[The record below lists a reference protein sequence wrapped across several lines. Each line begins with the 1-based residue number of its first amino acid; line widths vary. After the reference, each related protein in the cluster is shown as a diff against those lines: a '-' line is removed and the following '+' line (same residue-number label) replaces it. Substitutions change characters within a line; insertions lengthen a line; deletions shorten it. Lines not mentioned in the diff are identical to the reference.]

1 MNMSLHSRRVG
12 NNIYEVSDGKNIL
25 FYAPFKNLVVRG
37 WKVARIIQRFL
48 IRLIPD
54 NYNIP
59 RNVLRPTV
67 LELDMS
73 HACSLNC
80 IYCSVNSNEE
90 DRKLRMTFDLAK
102 IAIDYVMNV
111 SKEENDPFAIVFIGK
126 GEPTLNWEIL
136 VKCVEYIK
144 IQKQKIGVNG
154 KTIIV
159 TNGIVSAEKARW
171 LAKNIDHIALSWDG
185 SPKIQNLQRPLIN
198 KGDSYDIVERT
209 ASIFRDERAYFE
221 IRTTWTNINV
231 DKMVEFTRMFVTYHP
246 FELNYQPLLEVGRA
260 TESNL
265 SKPIV
270 ESFAENFI
278 ESKIIANEAG
288 IDVIMPQVE
297 TKRLNRKF
305 CHAYEGTGLHLTAEG
320 NITACE
326 CVFSEN
332 DGIAGKYLVYGRVR
346 DGKIEIDSEKIS
358 FLRGIRVDNIPSCRR
373 CFARWHCAG
382 GCLNT
387 HFQFSENPLAERTH
401 RECEITKQIVWKI
414 LGRLIASNFEKG
426 GDKHA
431 AKDPVMDRSR
441 SYRTSKR

>member
-1 MNMSLHSRRVG
+1 MNMSLHSRRIG
-12 NNIYEVSDGKNIL
+12 NNIYEISDGKDIL

-37 WKVARIIQRFL
+37 WKMARIIQLFL
-48 IRLIPD
+48 IRLIP
-54 NYNIP
+54 NKYNIP

-73 HACSLNC
+73 HGCSLNC

-90 DRKLRMTFDLAK
+90 DRKLRMAFDLAMV
-102 IAIDYVMNV
+102 AIDYVMGV
-111 SKEENDPFAIVFIGK
+111 SREENDPFAIVFIGK

-136 VKCVEYIK
+136 VECVEYIK
-144 IQKQKIGVNG
+144 VQKQKIGVNG
-154 KTIIV
+154 KTIVV
-159 TNGIVSAEKARW
+159 TNGIVSAERARW
-171 LAKNIDHIALSWDG
+171 LARNIDHIVLSWDG
-185 SPKIQNLQRPLIN
+185 NPEIQNLQRPLISGRN
-198 KGDSYDIVERT
+198 SYDVVERT

-221 IRTTWTNINV
+221 IRTTWTSLNV
-231 DKMVEFTRMFVTYHP
+231 NKMIDFTRTFVAYRP

-265 SKPIV
+265 SKPIAEIFV
-270 ESFAENFI
+270 ENFI
-278 ESKIIANEAG
+278 KSKKIANEVG
-288 IDVIMPQVE
+288 IEVMMPQVE

-305 CHAYEGTGLHLTAEG
+305 CHAYEGTGFHLSAEG

-332 DGIAGKYLVYGRVR
+332 DGVAGKYLVYGKVR
-346 DGKIEIDSEKIS
+346 NGKIEIDDGKVC
-358 FLRGIRVDNIPSCRR
+358 FLRGIRVDNIPSCRE

-387 HFQFSENPLAERTH
+387 HLQHSKDPLAERTH
-401 RECEITKQIVWKI
+401 RECEIAKQIVWKI
-414 LGRLIASNFEKG
+414 LRQLVSSNFEKG
-426 GDKHA
+426 GDKYV
-431 AKDPVMDRSR
+431 AKDPIMDRSG